1 MKSITVLG
9 ALTALALTAS
19 VQANQDV
26 SGFYIG
32 GGVGS
37 TTVDLDRT
45 GAIYDEDTDGTTLKF
60 IGGYQFN
67 RIVAIEAQYT
77 KYGEIT
83 PNKTLKL
90 DGKLYTWDATT
101 FSVSANLGYTFQ
113 NGLRPFGIIGLS
125 SLDLGQST
133 KVLKDDDATAIHL
146 GLGLEYTP
154 AALSGVSFRVGYEA
168 DAFAME
174 EFDNKTNRYED
185 TDVLIG
191 SAYVAATYKF

>member
-9 ALTALALTAS
+9 ALAAIALTTS

-26 SGFYIG
+26 SGFYLG
-32 GGVGS
+32 GGAGS
-37 TTVDLDRT
+37 TTVNLDD
-45 GAIYDEDTDGTTLKF
+45 AFDEDTDGKTLKF
-60 IGGYQFN
+60 ITGYQFN

-83 PNKTLKL
+83 PDKNITR
-90 DGKLYTWDATT
+90 DRKLYTWDATT

-125 SLDLGQST
+125 SLDLGQSS
-133 KVLKDDDATAIHL
+133 KALKDDNATAVHL
-146 GLGLEYTP
+146 GAGLEYTP

-168 DAFAME
+168 ELFAIEVDASS
-174 EFDNKTNRYED
+174 ED
-185 TDVLIG
+185 IDVLVG
-191 SAYVAATYKF
+191 SLYVAATYKF

>member
-37 TTVDLDRT
+37 TNVNLDNSRLM
-45 GAIYDEDTDGTTLKF
+45 YDEDADGTTLKF

-77 KYGEIT
+77 QYGEIT
-83 PNKTLKL
+83 PDKGYKL
-90 DGKLYTWDATT
+90 NGKLYTWDATT

-113 NGLRPFGIIGLS
+113 NGLRPFGIIGLA
-125 SLDLGQST
+125 SLDLGQSG
-133 KVLKDDDATAIHL
+133 KELKDDDATAIHL

-168 DAFAME
+168 DAFSFE
-174 EFDNKTNRYED
+174 TRTTED
-185 TDVLIG
+185 TDVVIG

>member
-9 ALTALALTAS
+9 ALAAIALTTS

-26 SGFYIG
+26 SGFYLG
-32 GGVGS
+32 GGAGS
-37 TTVDLDRT
+37 TTVNLDEKNY
-45 GAIYDEDTDGTTLKF
+45 ALDEDTDGKTLKF
-60 IGGYQFN
+60 ITGYQFN

-83 PNKTLKL
+83 PDKNITR

-125 SLDLGQST
+125 SLDLGQSS
-133 KVLKDDDATAIHL
+133 KALKDDNATAVHL
-146 GLGLEYTP
+146 GAGLEYTP

-168 DAFAME
+168 ELFAIEEDASS
-174 EFDNKTNRYED
+174 ED
-185 TDVLIG
+185 IDFLVG
-191 SAYVAATYKF
+191 SLYVAATYKF